1 MDTWLQ
7 LHRRPQLCSIYNHL
21 SGLLNSFTF
30 LLFLF
35 SWWERDRE
43 RLIFDFQIKMED
55 WIYINMFVPIQNF
68 IIRVNWFFKT
78 SSPPRTFFHCFLR
91 EREREREREEGRE
104 KHRWEREASI
114 GCLLYVPRR
123 GVKPATFWLQDDPPT
138 NWATASRAK
147 IDFLRTQTMAH
158 SMGS

>member
-91 EREREREREEGRE
+91 ERERERERERKGERNIDEKERHQLVASCMYPDGESNPQPFGYRTTLQPTEPQHPGR
-104 KHRWEREASI
+104 K
-114 GCLLYVPRR
+114 L
-123 GVKPATFWLQDDPPT
+123 TF
-138 NWATASRAK
+138 
-147 IDFLRTQTMAH
+147 
-158 SMGS
+158 